1 MVERFLSYLR
11 FEKRYSD
18 HTVTAYGRDLEDF
31 REYLAVQ
38 YETDDFTE
46 AESPMVKSWMVF
58 LLEKGIAPRSINRK
72 VVSLRTFY
80 RWCMKEDLLK
90 VSPVDSIVAMKT
102 PKRLPQYVDEGSM
115 TELLDRVMHG
125 DDYEGIRDRVII
137 DLLYQT
143 GMRLSELTGLKRGE
157 VSRSMQQIRVLGKR
171 NKERIIPLGRQMTQR
186 LQAFAAI
193 RDAAFGADPSISLF
207 LTTRGKPI
215 YPKFVYRLVQRSLA
229 EVTNLSKKS
238 PHVIR
243 HSFATAMLNGGADIN
258 AVKEL
263 LGHSSLA
270 STQVYTHNTAEKLKK
285 VYQQAHPRA

>member
-1 MVERFLSYLR
+1 MADRFLNYLQ

-18 HTVTAYGRDLEDF
+18 HTVTAYRRDLEDF
-31 REYLAVQ
+31 REYLATQ
-38 YETDDFTE
+38 YETDDFTG
-46 AESPMVKSWMVF
+46 ADSSVVKSWMVF
-58 LLEKGIAPRSINRK
+58 LLEGGIAPRSINRK
-72 VVSLRTFY
+72 VVTLRTFY
-80 RWCMKEDLLK
+80 RWCMKEGLLK
-90 VSPVDSIVAMKT
+90 VSPVESVVAMKT
-102 PKRLPQYVDEGSM
+102 PKRLPQYVDESSM
-115 TELLDRVMHG
+115 EELLDRVMHG

-143 GMRLSELTGLKRGE
+143 GMRLSELTGLKRGQ
-157 VSRSMQQIRVLGKR
+157 VSSRMHQIRVLGKR
-171 NKERIIPLGRQMTQR
+171 NKERIIPLGRQMTLR
-186 LQAFAAI
+186 LQAYATV
-193 RDAAFGADPSISLF
+193 RDAAFGADPAISLF
-207 LTTRGKPI
+207 LTSRGKPI

-229 EVTNLSKKS
+229 EVTNLTKRS